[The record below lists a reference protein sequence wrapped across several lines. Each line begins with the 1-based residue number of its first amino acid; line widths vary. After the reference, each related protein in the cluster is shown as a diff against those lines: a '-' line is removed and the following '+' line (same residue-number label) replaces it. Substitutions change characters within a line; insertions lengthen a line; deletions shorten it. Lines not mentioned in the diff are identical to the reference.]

1 MLLDASN
8 SLILLIDIQEKLLPK
23 IHSHKELLDFSLKII
38 DVAKV
43 LNIPMIVSEQYP
55 KGLGSTVKSIKSKLK
70 ESNFKIFEKT
80 TFSCLGNSEIRNYLK
95 QQKRKQIIVC
105 GIEAHICVLQ
115 SVNDLLKINNN
126 VFIVDE
132 AVGSRYKESK
142 RIGINRIKQIGAS
155 LINFEMYLFELIR
168 DSKHHKFKELSSF
181 VK

>member
-23 IHSHKELLDFSLKII
+23 IHGHKELLDFSLKII

-43 LNIPMIVSEQYP
+43 LNIPMIVSEQYH

-95 QQKRKQIIVC
+95 
-105 GIEAHICVLQ
+105 L
-115 SVNDLLKINNN
+115 
-126 VFIVDE
+126 
-132 AVGSRYKESK
+132 
-142 RIGINRIKQIGAS
+142 
-155 LINFEMYLFELIR
+155 
-168 DSKHHKFKELSSF
+168 
-181 VK
+181 